1 MNTPKALVFDLY
13 GTLYNVHSVAAGCEA
28 QYPQRGNEISAL
40 WRQKQLE
47 YTWLRSLMGEYRN
60 FELATRDALVY
71 TCKYLRLALDEATCD
86 ALCQEYLRIQPFPE
100 VPEALIRLNVLGLPL
115 AILSN
120 GSTHSIRT
128 VVQHSGLEHAFAHL
142 ISVDAVEIFKPHP
155 RVYELAE
162 RRLGLQRAEILFVSS
177 NSWDA
182 AGARHYGYP
191 ACWVNRAGNCFDE
204 LGQQP
209 DHIVTGIDALA
220 ALLETTLA
228 APRAAASE
236 STT

>member
-13 GTLYNVHSVAAGCEA
+13 GTLYNVHSVAARCET
-28 QYPQRGNEISAL
+28 QYPQRGSEISAL

-60 FELATRDALVY
+60 FEQATRDALIY
-71 TCKYLRLALDEATCD
+71 TCNHLRLTLDPPTCD

-100 VPEALIRLNVLGLPL
+100 VPEALRRLNALGLPL

-162 RRLGLQRAEILFVSS
+162 HRLGLQRSEILFVSS
-177 NSWDA
+177 NAWDA
-182 AGARHYGYP
+182 TGARHYGNVV
-191 ACWVNRAGNCFDE
+191 CWVNRTGGCFDE

-220 ALLETTLA
+220 TLMESALSISRPTVT
-228 APRAAASE
+228 
-236 STT
+236 